1 MTAPSGV
8 TALVLGAVSIAVS
21 VVAAKQ
27 ALVDGVSTDTVL
39 AARLLLAA
47 PVLLLIA
54 APMIRA
60 AGPRPS
66 AGPIAIGLGA
76 GVTLWLG
83 GRAEFEGLARLPA
96 GMLVVVLATAP
107 VWVAF
112 IGWLVWRRRIT
123 RMDVFAL
130 VALVGGVTIMAAP
143 VGASVDALGLLFGVS
158 SAISF
163 ALFLTILER
172 NESVSAMLGLVLGM
186 IGAAIAFVLADPGTV
201 GGLVENLDNGLL
213 LTIGAAGV
221 LWTLFVGRGLGATNS
236 VTAAIV
242 VASEPLFA
250 ASLAFFLLSESLA
263 ARELLGGAVVLL
275 ALAAVAIQAGRARE
289 RSVPVG

>member
-8 TALVLGAVSIAVS
+8 TALVLGALSIAVS

-27 ALVDGVSTDTVL
+27 ALVDGVATDTVL

-54 APMIRA
+54 VPVMRA
-60 AGPRPS
+60 SEPRPG
-66 AGPIAIGLGA
+66 AGPIAIGLCA
-76 GVTLWLG
+76 GVMLWLG
-83 GRAEFEGLARLPA
+83 GRAEFAGLARLPA

-112 IGWLVWRRRIT
+112 VGWLVWRRRIS
-123 RMDVFAL
+123 RIDVFAL
-130 VALVGGVTIMAAP
+130 VALVGGVAIMAAP
-143 VGASVDALGLLFGVS
+143 VGAPVDALGLLFGVS

-163 ALFLTILER
+163 ALFLMILER
-172 NESVSAMLGLVLGM
+172 NERVPAMLGLVLGM
-186 IGAAIAFVLADPGTV
+186 IGAAAAFVIAEPGTV
-201 GGLVENLDNGLL
+201 GRLLESLDNTLL

-250 ASLAFFLLSESLA
+250 ALLAYLLLSESLT

-289 RSVPVG
+289 GSVPVG